1 MPGPRVHLFCV
12 LNLNFR
18 WKRAAAAQAN
28 GFFDGQITT
37 VGGHYVD
44 EGVRPDTTVET
55 LSQLKTLVSM
65 GVAPAVEGGPEAGA
79 ITAGNAS
86 QMSDG
91 AAALLICNDAGLAKL
106 GSDVKPMA
114 RIVSLAVAANDPVL
128 MLSAPIP
135 ATQLALSKA
144 GLTLDDIDL

>member
-1 MPGPRVHLFCV
+1 
-12 LNLNFR
+12 
-18 WKRAAAAQAN
+18 
-28 GFFDGQITT
+28 
-37 VGGHYVD
+37 
-44 EGVRPDTTVET
+44 
-55 LSQLKTLVSM
+55 M
-65 GVAPAVEGGPEAGA
+65 GVAPAVEGGPAEGA

-91 AAALLICNDAGLAKL
+91 AAALLLCNDVGLEKL
-106 GSDVKPMA
+106 GPDVKPMA
-114 RIVSLAVAANDPVL
+114 RVVSLAVAANDPVL